1 MAKRQ
6 ISMRNSRLFAVILT
20 LLSACAEPSKVDKPR
35 SDMSQRERDSTIAAS
50 GLPGSGVVKKGLSI
64 ADAEAKR
71 QATLDSVGKE
81 N

>member
-1 MAKRQ
+1 M
-6 ISMRNSRLFAVILT
+6 LAVFLT

-35 SDMSQRERDSTIAAS
+35 SRMSQRERDSTIAES

-64 ADAEAKR
+64 ADAEARR
-71 QATLDSVGKE
+71 QAMLDSVGKE